1 MEVIKFKTIAQELPV
16 KVIFS
21 AAYLYEQLEHFAHQ
35 DNHPYQASSQNILEK
50 VNEHPELRDGVEN
63 LEDLKK
69 YENCL
74 RLLFESLF
82 PLPLQSNE
90 IKAIMMP
97 FQYFG
102 FLPTKRFSDILKAA
116 GGDFELNLLD
126 YTSDKIYI
134 YACSYILT
142 MYYGQPMKANRPIY
156 IDIPNRE
163 EERMHHYRALFNADF
178 MKVEKTD
185 VAPELT
191 AADIDEL
198 LFAGEDM
205 ELWKSKFP
213 PGSYILKGFGL
224 VNLFDVTQ
232 DQLIAKNRSLFLRQD
247 KDVFADFQKNLQE
260 LFNIKDLQVGYS
272 VYNTRTG
279 HTSGTFFSHGALS
292 LFLDESEDLEYENM
306 FCENIVSRAFK
317 QSKIYSLSDV
327 EMYAEKTENNLFSQK
342 LLKKGIKSLILIPIQ
357 LDEEQL
363 QLIELGATH
372 KNQLNALNALILE
385 EIVPFIRIASERFLK
400 ESLNTLESTIQ
411 ENYTSIHPAVKW
423 RFVKAAL
430 AFNAQKSSGVENPVL
445 DEIVFEQVYPL
456 YGQSDI
462 KGSSTARNEAIQADL
477 EVQLSLVIDTLK
489 EVMKQQHFPIYK
501 KLIYRVES
509 YLDKVKMGLKAG
521 DEITILQFLKK
532 EIYPVFNHVKT
543 LNKDLKTTVE
553 AYLEQV
559 DETLHVVYQVRKAYD
574 DSVNMLNEKLAGHLD
589 KKQAEAQQMFPH
601 YFQRYKTD
609 GVEYNIYMGASLVND
624 RAFDMLY
631 LQNLCLW
638 QLETM
643 WELEQIAYELSFEMP
658 HPLQV
663 ASLILV
669 HHAPL
674 SIKFQ
679 MDGKQFDVDGAYN
692 ARYEIIKKRIDKAHI
707 KGTNERLTQVGK
719 IAMVYSQEE
728 EAEEYLNYIEYLQVE
743 EKFGRLEMLEIED
756 LQGVSGMKAMRVEVL
771 YKKDASKK
779 NILNGTTKSQPE
791 TYYP

>member
-21 AAYLYEQLEHFAHQ
+21 AAYLYEQLEHFAGQ
-35 DNHPYQASSQNILEK
+35 DNHPYQTSSQRILEK
-50 VNEHPELRDGVEN
+50 VNEYPELRDGI
-63 LEDLKK
+63 EDLEELKK
-69 YENCL
+69 HEKCL
-74 RLLFESLF
+74 QLLFESLF

-126 YTSDKIYI
+126 YNSDKIYI
-134 YACSYILT
+134 YACSYILA
-142 MYYGQPMKANRPIY
+142 MYYGQAMKASRPIY
-156 IDIPNRE
+156 IDIPNKK
-163 EERMHHYRALFNADF
+163 EERMYHYRALFNVDF
-178 MKVEKTD
+178 INIEKTNL
-185 VAPELT
+185 APELT
-191 AADIDEL
+191 SADVDEL
-198 LFAGEDM
+198 LFAGEDI

-224 VNLFDVTQ
+224 MNLFDITQ
-232 DQLIAKNRSLFLRQD
+232 DELIAKNRSLFLRQD
-247 KDVFADFQKNLQE
+247 ERVFADFQENLQN
-260 LFNIKDLQVGYS
+260 LFNIEDLQVGYS
-272 VYNTRTG
+272 VYNIRTG

-292 LFLDESEDLEYENM
+292 LFLDENEDLDYEKL
-306 FCENIVSRAFK
+306 FCESIVSRAFK

-327 EMYAEKTENNLFSQK
+327 ETYATRTEYNLFAQK
-342 LLKKGIKSLILIPIQ
+342 LLKKDIKSLILIPIQ

-363 QLIELGATH
+363 QLIELGAKH
-372 KNQLNALNALILE
+372 KNQLNALNAIILE
-385 EIVPFIRIASERFLK
+385 EVVPFIKIASERFLK
-400 ESLNTLESTIQ
+400 ESLNELESTIQ

-430 AFNAQKSSGVENPVL
+430 AFNAQKRMGMENPVL

-462 KGSSTARNEAIQADL
+462 KGSSVARNEAIQADL
-477 EVQLSLVIDTLK
+477 EVQLSLVIETLEK
-489 EVMKQQHFPIYK
+489 VMRRQPFPIYK
-501 KLIYRVES
+501 KLIYRVET
-509 YLDKVKMGLKAG
+509 YLSKVKMGLKAG

-543 LNKDLKTTVE
+543 LNKNLKRDVE
-553 AYLEQV
+553 TYLEQV

-609 GVEYNIYMGASLVND
+609 GVEYNIYMGASLVDD
-624 RAFDMLY
+624 RSFDMLY

-643 WELEQIAYELSFEMP
+643 WELEQIAYELSFEMS

-663 ASLILV
+663 ASLILI

-692 ARYEIIKKRIDKAHI
+692 ARYEIIKKRIDKAYI
-707 KGTNERLTQVGK
+707 KGTTERLTQVGK
-719 IAMVYSQEE
+719 IAMVYSQDE

-743 EKFGRLEMLEIED
+743 GKFGRLEMLEIED

-771 YKKDASKK
+771 YEKNRSKK
-779 NILNGTTKSQPE
+779 SNLNGATTPQLAIRNS
-791 TYYP
+791 